1 MNERIFDSRL
11 AERIAG
17 DDTARR
23 DRLKAVARMLVGV
36 VRDGL
41 VRDGIV
47 RVHGFGTFQLRPTKP
62 RRGINPHTG
71 ERILIPA
78 RHRVIF
84 RPAKALRERVDPDPG
99 LAVPLA
105 EPRPSREVSP
115 ASDVPPGEGARE
127 RPAVAAAIPQAVVST
142 NVERAPASAP
152 LVESGARPVADV
164 GRDTGASGEPPA
176 AGAAANEST
185 PAGEPEP
192 PDEGARRRT
201 ALVALLLLAF
211 VAVLAWLLWPA
222 AREPVPP
229 VAEEPAT
236 PVTAPEGTEPVTEA
250 PTDPDS
256 LAPAIAATPVEP
268 SAPEPET
275 TPPASEVAP
284 VDIPLVEAP
293 PAVATPPLEISPV
306 EISPAEIPSAEIAPV
321 ELSGPLTESYPLI
334 FAEAP
339 AVDAADVVVLEP
351 LQATLAALAPAVTEG
366 APAPATPPI
375 AGTDA
380 PAVAGEWSADL
391 WGLDERVAALGAD
404 LDVPVTVE
412 TAPVAPVPSGADPL
426 PGAREAVPPDTA
438 VEASASASEA
448 AQRAIAEPTDP
459 AAATTGRPWFAAR
472 EYTVQPG
479 DTLWGLAEGNYV
491 NPYYWPHIFNHN
503 AATVTNPDRIAID
516 QELLLPALQG
526 EPAALTE
533 ADRTSIAEG
542 YLRLYRFWAVEGRA
556 NADYALVGVRFFDA
570 GVLPADL
577 ADAGHPSDA
586 LAAAFHAQLSAHYSR

>member
-23 DRLKAVARMLVGV
+23 ERLKAVARMLVGV

-71 ERILIPA
+71 DRLLIPA

-99 LAVPLA
+99 LAVPLV
-105 EPRPSREVSP
+105 ERRPSHEAIPTP
-115 ASDVPPGEGARE
+115 ASGVPPGEGARE
-127 RPAVAAAIPQAVVST
+127 RPTVAAAIPQAVVST
-142 NVERAPASAP
+142 NVERTPASAP
-152 LVESGARPVADV
+152 PAEAHVRPVADV
-164 GRDTGASGEPPA
+164 GGETGASGEPPA
-176 AGAAANEST
+176 AGEAANEST

-192 PDEGARRRT
+192 PDEGPRRRT
-201 ALVALLLLAF
+201 ALVALLLLVF
-211 VAVLAWLLWPA
+211 VAVLAWLLWPV

-236 PVTAPEGTEPVTEA
+236 PVTTPGGTEPITEA

-256 LAPAIAATPVEP
+256 LAPGIAEAPV
-268 SAPEPET
+268 APEPET
-275 TPPASEVAP
+275 TAPASDIAP

-293 PAVATPPLEISPV
+293 PAAATPPLEISPT
-306 EISPAEIPSAEIAPV
+306 EIPPAETPPV
-321 ELSGPLTESYPLI
+321 ELAGPLTESYPLI

-339 AVDAADVVVLEP
+339 AVDTAELVMPEP
-351 LQATLAALAPAVTEG
+351 LDATVEGLAPTVPQA
-366 APAPATPPI
+366 APTPATPAI

-391 WGLDERVAALGAD
+391 RGVDERVAALGAG

-412 TAPVAPVPSGADPL
+412 TAPVAPVPSAAEPL
-426 PGAREAVPPDTA
+426 PGAGEAAQPDTA
-438 VEASASASEA
+438 VEASASAAEA
-448 AQRAIAEPTDP
+448 ARRAIAEPTDP
-459 AAATTGRPWFAAR
+459 AAATTGQPWFAAR
-472 EYTVQPG
+472 EYMIQPG
-479 DTLWGLAEGNYV
+479 DTLWGLAEGNYI
-491 NPYYWPHIFNHN
+491 NPYFWPHIFNHN

-526 EPAALTE
+526 EPSALTE

-542 YLRLYRFWAVEGRA
+542 YLRLYRFWAAQGRA